1 LKSEHTPNPDAERT
15 APQAYWRDPV
25 IWVIVAAAVLVRV
38 LYNLALHPGGDTF
51 SPFIIDERE
60 YFGAAYMLAE
70 GRGFT
75 FFDTAMWVRPPL
87 YVALLGLTFE
97 LAGSS
102 YLPVLLLQSLLSA
115 ATLLP
120 LGWLAY
126 RVKGTMAARWAMLI
140 GLLYMPFT
148 LFAGLLLSET
158 LFIFLFSWAMLFLV
172 VSGQWSVVSNE
183 GSRVRGQHPAHVS
196 RFTFHVSRLAGHR
209 SLVTDH
215 WPLVLAGLL
224 LGLGGLTRST
234 VLGFVPLAALWLVWG
249 MRKQPL
255 VRRVV
260 AGGVLLGVC
269 LLCLVPWTVRN
280 YAAYGKLVLVDT
292 TGGYNLWLASVGV
305 RDEERLQADLR
316 AIPNPAERQDYA
328 YARGIENIAADPLGF
343 AGKGLKESLDLWR
356 PLFSAEER
364 QIRGYALGRVPAW
377 HLGALFIFD
386 DLLYVAILLLALLG
400 FALTPAHPLKSLTG
414 LWVLLWVLIAFI
426 FFAVTRFRLPIVALL
441 VPWAGVGAAMLVSR
455 ESFIARLRAVSRLGK
470 PALLA
475 GIVAI
480 GVVVLPALPVGDTL
494 LGVERWGQQEPFR
507 QGEALLRD
515 NKPQEAIA
523 QYKQANQGL
532 IDTRYSLAA
541 AYLQI
546 GQTQEALTLLTGN
559 EPPDR
564 YEPSII
570 RGEAARIA
578 GDLTSARSLF
588 NARPVQVAGDEALV
602 WAWDHLRP
610 PVTNT
615 LDIGSGL
622 DVGYIRGFYAPETDA
637 AGVSFRWTGIDAR
650 IRGFCGAGNSIEW
663 SGWRPNGQAKVTA
676 RCLDGAPVEFTLA
689 NSQDWETTS
698 IELASDVDRRQTE
711 LGLYFHTDGFI
722 GAGSDPRLL
731 GVRVSS
737 IGSDR

>member
-1 LKSEHTPNPDAERT
+1 
-15 APQAYWRDPV
+15 V
-25 IWVIVAAAVLVRV
+25 IWGIVAAAFLVRV

-60 YFGAAYMLAE
+60 YFGAAHMFAE

-87 YVALLGLTFE
+87 YVALLGLIFE

-120 LGWLAY
+120 LGWLAH
-126 RVKGTMAARWAMLI
+126 RVKGTQAARWTVLI
-140 GLLYMPFT
+140 GLLYLPFT

-172 VSGQWSVVSNE
+172 VSGQWSVVSDRAL
-183 GSRVRGQHPAHVS
+183 GVRGQGFGVRDQYSTHLL
-196 RFTFHVSRLAGHR
+196 RFTFHASRFTPR
-209 SLVTDH
+209 WSLVTGH
-215 WPLVLAGLL
+215 WSLALAGLL
-224 LGLGGLTRST
+224 LGLGGLTRAT
-234 VLGFVPLAALWLVWG
+234 ALGFIPLAVLWLVWS
-249 MRKQPL
+249 MRQQPL
-255 VRRVV
+255 VRRVL
-260 AGGVLLGVC
+260 GGGLLLAICV
-269 LLCLVPWTVRN
+269 LCLVPWTVRN
-280 YAAYGKLVLVDT
+280 YVAYGKVVLVDT

-316 AIPNPAERQDYA
+316 LITNPAERQDYA
-328 YARGIENIAADPLGF
+328 YARGMENIAADPLGF

-377 HLGALFIFD
+377 HLAALFIFD

-400 FALTPAHPLKSLTG
+400 LVLTPPHLLKSLTG
-414 LWVLLWVLIAFI
+414 LWVLLWVLIAFT

-441 VPWAGVGAAMLVSR
+441 VPWAGVGVAMLASR
-455 ESFIARLRAVSRLGK
+455 ESVIAHFRALPLRGK
-470 PALLA
+470 LALLP

-480 GVVVLPALPVGDTL
+480 CVVVLPALPVGDTW

-507 QGEALLRD
+507 QGEFLLRD

-541 AYLQI
+541 AYLQT
-546 GQTQEALTLLTGN
+546 GQTQEALALLSGN

-570 RGEAARIA
+570 KGEAARMA

-610 PVTNT
+610 PVTST

-622 DVGYIRGFYAPETDA
+622 DVGYIRGFYAPEKEEGIGDNFHDFGNT
-637 AGVSFRWTGIDAR
+637 FRWTGTEAR

-663 SGWRPNGQAKVTA
+663 SGWRPGGQAKVTA
-676 RCLDGAPVEFTLA
+676 RCLDGAPAEFTLA
-689 NSQDWETTS
+689 NSQGWETTA
-698 IELASDVDRRQTE
+698 IELTSDLDRGQTE

-731 GVRVSS
+731 GVRISR
-737 IGSDR
+737 IGSYR

>member
-1 LKSEHTPNPDAERT
+1 MAS
-15 APQAYWRDPV
+15 QAYWRDPV
-25 IWVIVAAAVLVRV
+25 IWGIVASAFLVRV

-60 YFGAAYMLAE
+60 YFGAAHMLAE

-87 YVALLGLTFE
+87 YVVLLGITFK

-115 ATLLP
+115 VTLLP
-120 LGWLAY
+120 LGWLAH
-126 RVKGTMAARWAMLI
+126 RVKGIQAARWAVLI
-140 GLLYMPFT
+140 ALLYMPFT

-172 VSGQWSVVSNE
+172 VSGE
-183 GSRVRGQHPAHVS
+183 GSGIRDQGSGASARAPYAIRATQYAS
-196 RFTFHVSRLAGHR
+196 RFTFYVLRFMPHSSLA
-209 SLVTDH
+209 
-215 WPLVLAGLL
+215 LAGLL
-224 LGLGGLTRST
+224 LGLAGLTRAT
-234 VLGFVPLAALWLVWG
+234 ALGFVPLAVLWLIWS
-249 MRKQPL
+249 MRQQPL

-260 AGGVLLGVC
+260 AGGLLLVVC

-316 AIPNPAERQDYA
+316 QIANPAERQDYA
-328 YARGIENIAADPLGF
+328 YARGMENIVANPLGF

-377 HLGALFIFD
+377 HLAALFIFD

-400 FALTPAHPLKSLTG
+400 LALTPPHPLKSLTG

-441 VPWAGVGAAMLVSR
+441 VPWAGVGAAMLASR
-455 ESFIARLRAVSRLGK
+455 ESVVAHFLVLSRQVKL
-470 PALLA
+470 ALLA
-475 GIVAI
+475 GMLAI

-494 LGVERWGQQEPFR
+494 LGVERWGQQAPFR

-523 QYKQANQGL
+523 QYKQANQEL

-541 AYLQI
+541 AYLQT
-546 GQTQEALTLLTGN
+546 GQTQEALAQLTGN

-570 RGEAARIA
+570 KGEAARMA

-622 DVGYIRGFYAPETDA
+622 DVGYIRGFYAPETDN
-637 AGVSFRWTGIDAR
+637 AGISFRWTGTQAR

-663 SGWRPNGQAKVTA
+663 SGWRPGGQAKVAA
-676 RCLDGAPVEFTLA
+676 RCLDGAPAEFTLT
-689 NSQDWETTS
+689 NSQDWETTAV
-698 IELASDVDRRQTE
+698 ELAGNLDGGQTE
-711 LGLYFHTDGFI
+711 PGLYFHTDGFI

-731 GVRVSS
+731 GVRVSR

>member
-1 LKSEHTPNPDAERT
+1 LKPEHTSNPGAERT
-15 APQAYWRDPV
+15 PPQAYWRDPV
-25 IWVIVAAAVLVRV
+25 IWGIVAAAFLVRV

-60 YFGAAYMLAE
+60 YFGAAHMLAE

-87 YVALLGLTFE
+87 YVALLGLTFK
-97 LAGSS
+97 LAANS
-102 YLPVLLLQSLLSA
+102 YLLVLLLQSLLSA

-120 LGWLAY
+120 LGWLAH
-126 RVKGTMAARWAMLI
+126 RVKGTQAARWTMLI

-172 VSGQWSVVSNE
+172 VSGQWSVVSDE
-183 GSRVRGQHPAHVS
+183 GSGVRDQGSGVRDQPPTRVS
-196 RFTFHVSRLAGHR
+196 RFMPRW
-209 SLVTDH
+209 SLVTGH
-215 WPLVLAGLL
+215 WSLAAGLL
-224 LGLGGLTRST
+224 LGLGGLTRAT
-234 VLGFVPLAALWLVWG
+234 ALGFVPLAVLWLVLSI
-249 MRKQPL
+249 RQQPL
-255 VRRVV
+255 GRRVL
-260 AGGVLLGVC
+260 AGGLLFAVC

-305 RDEERLQADLR
+305 RDEDRLQADLR
-316 AIPNPAERQDYA
+316 PISNPAERQDYA
-328 YARGIENIAADPLGF
+328 YARGMGNIAADPLGF

-377 HLGALFIFD
+377 HLAALFIFD

-400 FALTPAHPLKSLTG
+400 LALTPPHPLKSLTG

-441 VPWAGVGAAMLVSR
+441 VPWAGVGAATLSSGEIV
-455 ESFIARLRAVSRLGK
+455 IARFRLVPQWGK
-470 PALLA
+470 LALLA
-475 GIVAI
+475 GMVAI
-480 GVVVLPALPVGDTL
+480 GLVVLPALPVGDTL
-494 LGVERWGQQEPFR
+494 LGIERWGRQEPFR

-515 NKPQEAIA
+515 NKPQEAI
-523 QYKQANQGL
+523 QHYKQANQRL

-541 AYLQI
+541 AYLQT
-546 GQTQEALTLLTGN
+546 GQTQDALAQLTGN

-578 GDLTSARSLF
+578 GDLNSARSLF

-622 DVGYIRGFYAPETDA
+622 DVGYIRGFYAPETDP
-637 AGVSFRWTGIDAR
+637 AGVSFRWMGTEAR

-663 SGWRPNGQAKVTA
+663 SGWRPVGQARVTA
-676 RCLDGAPVEFTLA
+676 RCQDGAPAEFTLA
-689 NSQDWETTS
+689 NSQGWETTA
-698 IELASDVDRRQTE
+698 IELASNLDRGQPE
-711 LGLYFHTDGFI
+711 LGLYFHTEGFI

-731 GVRVSS
+731 GVRVSR
-737 IGSDR
+737 IGRDR

>member
-1 LKSEHTPNPDAERT
+1 
-15 APQAYWRDPV
+15 V
-25 IWVIVAAAVLVRV
+25 IWGIVAAAFLVRV

-60 YFGAAYMLAE
+60 YFGAAHMFAE

-87 YVALLGLTFE
+87 YVALLGILFKF
-97 LAGSS
+97 AGSS
-102 YLPVLLLQSLLSA
+102 YFPVLLLQSLLSA

-120 LGWLAY
+120 LGWLAH
-126 RVKGTMAARWAMLI
+126 RVKGIQAARWAVLI

-158 LFIFLFSWAMLFLV
+158 LFIFLFSWAMLVLV
-172 VSGQWSVVSNE
+172 VSDE
-183 GSRVRGQHPAHVS
+183 GSGIRDQGSGARARATYAIRTTQYASRITHHVS
-196 RFTFHVSRLAGHR
+196 RFTP
-209 SLVTDH
+209 H
-215 WPLVLAGLL
+215 WPLALAGLL
-224 LGLGGLTRST
+224 LGLGGLTRAT
-234 VLGFVPLAALWLVWG
+234 ALGFVPLVVLWLVWG
-249 MRKQPL
+249 MREQPL

-260 AGGVLLGVC
+260 VGGLLLGVC
-269 LLCLVPWTVRN
+269 VLCLVPWTVRN
-280 YAAYGKLVLVDT
+280 YISYGKLVLVDT

-316 AIPNPAERQDYA
+316 LITNPAERQDYA
-328 YARGIENIAADPLGF
+328 YARGIENIAADPPGF

-364 QIRGYALGRVPAW
+364 QIRGYALGRVPVW
-377 HLGALFIFD
+377 HLAALFIFD

-400 FALTPAHPLKSLTG
+400 SVLTPPHPLKSLTG

-441 VPWAGVGAAMLVSR
+441 VPWAGVGVAMLTSR
-455 ESFIARLRAVSRLGK
+455 ENVIARFRMVPQWGK
-470 PALLA
+470 LALLA
-475 GIVAI
+475 GMVATAL
-480 GVVVLPALPVGDTL
+480 VVLPALPVGDTL
-494 LGVERWGQQEPFR
+494 LGVERWDQQEPFR
-507 QGEALLRD
+507 QGEALLRE
-515 NKPQEAIA
+515 NKPQEAI
-523 QYKQANQGL
+523 QHYKQANQGL
-532 IDTRYSLAA
+532 IDSRYSLAA
-541 AYLQI
+541 TYLQT
-546 GQTQEALTLLTGN
+546 GQTQEALALLTSN

-570 RGEAARIA
+570 KGEAARIA
-578 GDLTSARSLF
+578 GDLNSARSLF

-622 DVGYIRGFYAPETDA
+622 DVGYIRGFYAPETDP
-637 AGVSFRWTGIDAR
+637 AGVSFRWMGTEAR

-663 SGWRPNGQAKVTA
+663 SGWRPAGKTKVTA
-676 RCLDGAPVEFTLA
+676 RCLDGAPAEFTLA
-689 NSQDWETTS
+689 NSQDWETTA
-698 IELASDVDRRQTE
+698 IELVSNLDRGKPE
-711 LGLYFHTDGFI
+711 LGLYFYTNGFI